1 MAVERGILRIDASLM
16 RSLESEAKRQ
26 RRAPSRLA
34 AEAIEA
40 MLLNCAEK
48 RAAINAAITEAETG
62 SFVSEKVMSDW
73 VASWGCGSESPAP
86 RQGPVTGPHRANLTP
101 PKRE

>member
-1 MAVERGILRIDASLM
+1 MAVESGILRIDASLM
-16 RSLESEAKRQ
+16 RILELEANRQ

-48 RAAINAAITEAETG
+48 RAAINAAIKEAEAG
-62 SFVSEKVMSDW
+62 SFVSEKAMSDW
-73 VASWGCGSESPAP
+73 VASWGRDSETPAP
-86 RQGPVTGPHRANLTP
+86 SR
-101 PKRE
+101 